1 MSDPTQAQTGRPDR
15 PLFDDSELEKIAELA
30 AEKAIKKLTNHVY
43 QEVGKSVI
51 SKFVLRCRCLFAGA
65 ISLAEIEGGD
75 LMLPIVAGLLAQ
87 GLNLVGN
94 AVLAKGKEW
103 VEEKT
108 GVKLAPD
115 MPPEELAKLRQFELE
130 HEEELQ
136 RLQLEENRLTYEDT
150 KSARDMNT
158 RINESADAT
167 WLSKNV
173 PAILALVVIVGGGIV
188 LTTTSQA
195 DVRTAVVGLMTLVL
209 GFYFGTSSSSR
220 NKDVTIERL
229 TGGAK

>member
-1 MSDPTQAQTGRPDR
+1 
-15 PLFDDSELEKIAELA
+15 
-30 AEKAIKKLTNHVY
+30 
-43 QEVGKSVI
+43 
-51 SKFVLRCRCLFAGA
+51 
-65 ISLAEIEGGD
+65 
-75 LMLPIVAGLLAQ
+75 MLPVVAGLVAQ

-94 AVLAKGKEW
+94 AVLEKGKEW

-115 MPPEELAKLRQFELE
+115 MPPEELAKLRQYELE

-136 RLQLEENRLTYEDT
+136 RLQLEVNRLTYEDT
-150 KSARDMNT
+150 KSAREMNT
-158 RINESADAT
+158 RINEASNTT
-167 WLSKNV
+167 WLSKNIS
-173 PAILALVVIVGGGIV
+173 AILALVAVVGGGIT

-220 NKDVTIERL
+220 NKDATIERL
-229 TGGAK
+229 TGGVK